1 MSAATAGRQGADAFG
16 GRLVPGRHPVVLS
29 VDLMRAYTD
38 PSSPFCIGSA
48 DPVRSAARVIAVA
61 RECGVSVV
69 HTRVEYAADGS
80 DGGHFVHKVG
90 ALRLLFGG
98 GPLSEIVPETTPA
111 AGETV
116 ITKQYA
122 SAFFDTGLAETLRR
136 MRVDTVII
144 VGVSTSG
151 CIRASAVDAVQH
163 GFVPLVVRQAVGD
176 RDEAAHRSNLR
187 DLEAKYAEVVDEA
200 DAIDYLEERHA
211 R

>member
-1 MSAATAGRQGADAFG
+1 MSAAPSGHQEADDFG
-16 GRLVPGRHPVVLS
+16 GHLVPGAHPAVLS
-29 VDLMRAYTD
+29 VDLIRAYTD
-38 PSSPFCIGSA
+38 PSSPFYVGSMQ
-48 DPVRSAARVIAVA
+48 PVRSAARVISVA
-61 RECGVSVV
+61 RQCGVPVL
-69 HTRVEYAADGS
+69 HTRVEYASDGS

-98 GPLSEIVPETTPA
+98 GPLSEIVPETTPV
-111 AGETV
+111 AGEPV

-122 SAFFDTGLAETLRR
+122 SAFFGTGLAETLRR
-136 MRVDTVII
+136 QNVDTVII

-151 CIRASAVDAVQH
+151 CIRASALDALQH

-176 RDEAAHRSNLR
+176 CDEAAHRANLR

-211 R
+211 E